1 MWSSSLDHIH
11 KQLIFFHR
19 GKKLGF
25 FIFLVWYAK
34 AFFNAYGVSNCVIL
48 IKTFYIKICIYTF
61 FFIKKSHYYLKN
73 LNGIFMQILDTEET
87 PYHSSRGFRCSALER
102 LVCTYEYIAHYI
114 D

>member
-25 FIFLVWYAK
+25 LFFLVWYAK

-48 IKTFYIKICIYTF
+48 IKTFNIKICIYTF
-61 FFIKKSHYYLKN
+61 FFYQKESLLFKESEWDFHADF
-73 LNGIFMQILDTEET
+73 GHRGDTI
-87 PYHSSRGFRCSALER
+87 S
-102 LVCTYEYIAHYI
+102 
-114 D
+114 